1 MQTIDAFLF
10 LVTVIPLI
18 YGIYLTFTDWDG
30 ISSQVNIVGLTN
42 YVGAFKDTA
51 FFRALGLTVV
61 YSAISVIT
69 INLIAFALAY
79 VLTSGIKGQNFLEQI
94 FHTKF
99 NWWFDFRIC
108 MAVFIQQSISKFI

>member
-1 MQTIDAFLF
+1 MKQKLSKGRKAYLFLTFAGPSMLFFF

-30 ISSQVNIVGLTN
+30 ISSQVNSAGLTN

-79 VLTSGIKGQNFLEQI
+79 VLTSGIKGQRGSIQV
-94 FHTKF
+94 
-99 NWWFDFRIC
+99 IC
-108 MAVFIQQSISKFI
+108 Y

>member
-1 MQTIDAFLF
+1 MLFFF

-69 INLIAFALAY
+69 INLIAFCISLCSY
-79 VLTSGIKGQNFLEQI
+79 KWNKRTKFFLEQ
-94 FHTKF
+94 
-99 NWWFDFRIC
+99 DFSHQI
-108 MAVFIQQSISKFI
+108 